1 MFKGFF
7 LILGL
12 LLLNLGVCQAQSK
25 KELKE
30 ANEDLKRQFN
40 ELAAE
45 KAKLDREKRQIEVE
59 KSWISDQLRTLHQD
73 NAQKGMVLDKQ
84 QTQIKQIKT
93 QVEESK
99 AIIEETRDVLESQS
113 DSLSKLAEAK
123 EISDLMLSRE
133 KLELDKQRLITENQ
147 KASEKILIGGILFV
161 LLLAFLL
168 LFLYFSKKKANIKI
182 EQEKKKSDELL
193 LNILPEEVADELKKY
208 GKTKAKSYSLVT
220 VLFAD
225 IKNFTKL
232 SEKMTPEQLIKE
244 LDIVFGAFDEIIQR
258 HNIERIKIIGDCYM
272 CAGGI
277 PVANTTNP
285 IDVVSA
291 AREMCSFMNKINI
304 DKKAAG
310 HEFFNLR
317 IGVHSGPIVAGIV
330 GTKKFAYDIWGDTVN
345 IAARLESS
353 GEVGQINISETT
365 YNLVKDKY
373 PCTPR
378 GKLEAK
384 NKGLID
390 MYFVD

>member
-1 MFKGFF
+1 MNFE
-7 LILGL
+7 IS
-12 LLLNLGVCQAQSK
+12 QAQSK

-30 ANEDLKRQFN
+30 ANEELKRQFN
-40 ELAAE
+40 ELASE

-59 KSWISDQLRTLHQD
+59 KSWISDQLRALHQD

-133 KLELDKQRLITENQ
+133 KLELDKQRLISENQ

-161 LLLAFLL
+161 LVLSFFLL
-168 LFLYFSKKKANIKI
+168 FMYFSKKKASAKI
-182 EQEKKKSDELL
+182 EEEKKKSDELL

-208 GKTKAKSYSLVT
+208 GKTTAKSYSLVT

-285 IDVVSA
+285 IDVVAA
-291 AREMCSFMNKINI
+291 AREMCSFMHKINI

-353 GEVGQINISETT
+353 GEVGQINISEDT
-365 YNLVKDKY
+365 YKLIKDKFK
-373 PCTPR
+373 CTPR

>member
-1 MFKGFF
+1 M
-7 LILGL
+7 
-12 LLLNLGVCQAQSK
+12 
-25 KELKE
+25 
-30 ANEDLKRQFN
+30 
-40 ELAAE
+40 
-45 KAKLDREKRQIEVE
+45 
-59 KSWISDQLRTLHQD
+59 
-73 NAQKGMVLDKQ
+73 
-84 QTQIKQIKT
+84 
-93 QVEESK
+93 
-99 AIIEETRDVLESQS
+99 
-113 DSLSKLAEAK
+113 
-123 EISDLMLSRE
+123 
-133 KLELDKQRLITENQ
+133 
-147 KASEKILIGGILFV
+147 
-161 LLLAFLL
+161 
-168 LFLYFSKKKANIKI
+168 
-182 EQEKKKSDELL
+182 L